1 MKTLHAEERGHSHS
15 VQMKAN
21 TYLHSDVR
29 RLSMPKKATFV
40 RVIALVGLVVAA
52 WFFLGC
58 PSDQE
63 INSGTYMEESKQVQ
77 KQKEITIR
85 NVTLE
90 SVRYWVKSSGSDSEP
105 MLMTIQ
111 IGDIDRFPG
120 DGDMDFSFQR
130 GDETISYLLDSGI
143 PYSFRYNEDDELELY
158 EGSHGRDDAPDLAPF
173 VPTPIAVVERML
185 QMANLDKN
193 DILYDL
199 GCGDGRIVIT
209 AAERYGI
216 HGVGIDID
224 PQRIKE
230 ANVAAKK
237 AGVEKLVEFRLQDV
251 MKVDFSGATVLA
263 LYLLE
268 ESNELLQPL
277 FEKYLLP
284 GTYVVSHNYPIPG
297 WEEKEIHFAS
307 LMAEDNEEHDIY
319 LYRR

>member
-15 VQMKAN
+15 VQMKDYA
-21 TYLHSDVR
+21 YLPTDLR
-29 RLSMPKKATFV
+29 RQSMPKKATFV
-40 RVIALVGLVVAA
+40 RVIAFIGLVVAA
-52 WFFLGC
+52 WLFLGC

-130 GDETISYLLDSGI
+130 GDETISYRLDSGI

-216 HGVGIDID
+216 RGVGIDID

-230 ANVAAKK
+230 ANAAAKK

-277 FEKYLLP
+277 FEKYLKP